1 MERIHNALFVGNK
14 MTRTYQKQQPETIQK
29 MFGSIAKQ
37 YDRTNAIQ
45 SFYLHLYWNA
55 ELVKSVSQNSQCRRY
70 LDLCCGTGEIA
81 YTFLKRSKH
90 PTEAFLL
97 DFCQEMLD
105 LAKSKKNSKNVS
117 SHQIQFIQ
125 GDAQAIPLPS
135 ESIDTVTIAY
145 GIRNVQ
151 DPQKCISDVYRVLR
165 PGGKFAILELTQP
178 SHPVLKL
185 GHKIYLRTLLP
196 IIGKFTAANQ
206 QAYEYLSN
214 SILEFIP
221 SETLEGMLEH
231 AGFTETKRRHL
242 TGGIATIV
250 SGSKP
255 QSIP

>member
-1 MERIHNALFVGNK
+1 
-14 MTRTYQKQQPETIQK
+14 MTQTYQKQQPESIQK

-37 YDRTNAIQ
+37 YDRTNAIL
-45 SFYLHLYWNA
+45 SFNLHRYWNR
-55 ELVKSVSQNSQCRRY
+55 ELVKTIRQESPCRRY

-81 YTFLKRSKH
+81 YTFLKKANN

-105 LAKSKKNSKNVS
+105 CAKSKRYSKDVS

-135 ESIDTVTIAY
+135 ESIDAVTIAY

-151 DPQKCISDVYRVLR
+151 EPQKCVSDVYRVLR

-178 SHPVLKL
+178 SQPVMKL

-196 IIGKFTAANQ
+196 VIGKFAAANQ

-214 SILEFIP
+214 SIQEFIP
-221 SETLEGMLEH
+221 SETLEGMLH
-231 AGFTETKRRHL
+231 HSGFTETKRRPL

-255 QSIP
+255 LSTP